1 MKKVKKSY
9 LMLIVSSVV
18 AFSILL
24 NVKLASASEVTQL
37 SDGFKVQLIDKKQHN
52 ISNVYN
58 PAVPVLDNLV
68 APIVRGA
75 NKPTKNWNVKTQGVY
90 NMQASWGGGNNL
102 YSNYNVTGDV
112 YYPYYFINQGL
123 HDMVVYL
130 KNSSNNSVL
139 YSFTLEKGTSL
150 RYLLSTSSSSSR
162 FYFQFY
168 SSGDY
173 VFSGYVTHG

>member
-1 MKKVKKSY
+1 MK
-9 LMLIVSSVV
+9 
-18 AFSILL
+18 
-24 NVKLASASEVTQL
+24 
-37 SDGFKVQLIDKKQHN
+37 KKQHN